1 MAYVKIDLTRDRAN
15 DEMVNE
21 PWCQEIL
28 SNYFPTDLRHGYAA
42 LMHSHPLRKEI
53 ISTVMTNEMVNRGG
67 ATYAWRAAEESG
79 AGDSEIFRA
88 FVVSRDVFGF
98 RALWAALEQLDGQVS
113 TNCQIELLLESRRLL
128 DRATRWFLQSR
139 GGRLNVEAEIS
150 KFAST
155 VAQLTD
161 RVPDFLRGAEQE
173 RLTNSVKR
181 YESQGVPRPIALR
194 IAALLD
200 EFSLLDIIEI
210 SARENEDP
218 ARILDLYFA
227 LSERYDVDRMLFQI
241 TALPRADRWTAYART
256 ALRSDLYVALAAL
269 VSRVAQA
276 TTASDSVDQRITQW
290 ESRFPEGVA
299 RTRATLNEIAHSEQN
314 DLATLSVAL
323 RAIRTL
329 AGQGGN

>member
-1 MAYVKIDLTRDRAN
+1 M
-15 DEMVNE
+15 
-21 PWCQEIL
+21 
-28 SNYFPTDLRHGYAA
+28 
-42 LMHSHPLRKEI
+42 
-53 ISTVMTNEMVNRGG
+53 
-67 ATYAWRAAEESG
+67 
-79 AGDSEIFRA
+79 
-88 FVVSRDVFGF
+88 
-98 RALWAALEQLDGQVS
+98 
-113 TNCQIELLLESRRLL
+113 
-128 DRATRWFLQSR
+128 
-139 GGRLNVEAEIS
+139 EAEIS